1 MTRPRLSAA
10 LTWLRFE
17 EAVHA
22 VFTEA
27 LRRLA
32 NSTQLEAAEEPINYA
47 LYWLSREVHHEML
60 KSQQGSIPFAIMFDS
75 TNQPEPDD
83 TVRCSRLRKR
93 PDFGCIITD
102 SQAAD
107 FRRAQIGYH
116 LECKRLGKAE
126 GNWILNENYSEHGM
140 CRFMREES
148 GYAKGCASAAM
159 IGYMQNM
166 EPGDILTQVN
176 SFADKREI
184 PSLSKAAAAWATKDV
199 TRISQAPLNRTFDTS
214 PVQVSHFWI
223 DLRHCKFEKAQPK
236 KVHKTVRPVNRAKKV
251 RTEE

>member
-1 MTRPRLSAA
+1 MTRPRLSTA
-10 LTWLRFE
+10 LTWARFE

-32 NSTQLEAAEEPINYA
+32 NSSKLETSEEPINFT
-47 LYWLSREVHHEML
+47 LYWLSREVHYEML
-60 KSQQGSIPFAIMFDS
+60 KSPQGSIPFAIMFDS

-83 TVRCSRLRKR
+83 VFRSRRLRKR

-107 FRRAQIGYH
+107 FRQAQIGYY

-126 GNWILNENYSEHGM
+126 GSWILNENYCEHGL

-166 EPGDILTQVN
+166 APEGVLAEVN
-176 SFADKREI
+176 SFASERGI
-184 PSLSKAAAAWATKDV
+184 PSLSRAAAAWAAKDV
-199 TRISQAPLNRTFDTS
+199 TRLSQAPLNRAFGTS
-214 PVQVSHFWI
+214 PIQLSHFWI
-223 DLRHCKFEKAQPK
+223 DLRHCEFEKA
-236 KVHKTVRPVNRAKKV
+236 RPLTRAKKA
-251 RTEE
+251 RRKKSE